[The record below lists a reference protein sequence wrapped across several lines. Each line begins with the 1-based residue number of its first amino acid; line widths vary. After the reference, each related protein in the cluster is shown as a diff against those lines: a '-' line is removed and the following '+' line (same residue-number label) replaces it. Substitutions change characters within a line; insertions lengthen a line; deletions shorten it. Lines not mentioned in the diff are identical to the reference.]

1 VKFKVLFILTGVT
14 ILHAII
20 LTGVSLTGGCTSAP
34 VLGPRPFLPAP
45 PQQDDA
51 IEYNKINDT
60 KDTMPK
66 VTITTQTIT
75 PAAMPSPPTF
85 KLTPPQGISYMVKKN
100 DSFWKISR
108 KHGVTMQG
116 LAAYN
121 NMPLSKIL
129 KVGQKLNIPPG
140 GYVPKAAPAVKKAVK
155 TASPVKSKPQPR
167 PSDGVYTI
175 KSGDSFW
182 KIAKKY
188 NLKTKTLLDAN
199 NMTGKETLQI
209 GQKLVIPDGKKSIS
223 ADVAATAA
231 PDETA
236 KTDKS
241 AISILDTVDNPDDAK
256 IDDKETAP
264 KSVKKLI
271 EDDSIDDS
279 DDGDRAVQVI
289 KDIKVA
295 DFAKQYKIT
304 PVILKKLNDDYPADG
319 VFKAGSVVIIRS
331 AE

>member
-1 VKFKVLFILTGVT
+1 MKFKVLFILTGVI

-20 LTGVSLTGGCTSAP
+20 LTGVSLTGGCNSAP

-45 PQQDDA
+45 PKQEDA
-51 IEYNKINDT
+51 VEYDKIIDVKN
-60 KDTMPK
+60 TMPK
-66 VTITTQTIT
+66 VTITNQTIT
-75 PAAMPSPPTF
+75 PPAMPSPPAF
-85 KLTPPQGISYMVKKN
+85 KFATPQGVSYIVKKN
-100 DSFWKISR
+100 DSFWKIAR
-108 KHGVTMQG
+108 KHGVTMRS

-121 NMPLSKIL
+121 NMPLNKVL
-129 KVGQKLNIPPG
+129 RVGQKLNIPPG
-140 GYVPKAAPAVKKAVK
+140 GYVPKDAPPVKKAVK
-155 TASPVKSKPQPR
+155 TASPVKSKPQSR
-167 PSDGVYTI
+167 PTDGVYTV

-209 GQKLVIPDGKKSIS
+209 GQKLIIPDGKKSTLPTASDEMPKTTDNNS
-223 ADVAATAA
+223 A
-231 PDETA
+231 
-236 KTDKS
+236 K
-241 AISILDTVDNPDDAK
+241 SILDAVDNPDDTK

-264 KSVKKLI
+264 ETVKKLI
-271 EDDSIDDS
+271 DDSIDDFG
-279 DDGDRAVQVI
+279 DGDRAVQVP
-289 KDIKVA
+289 KDIRVG

-304 PVILKKLNDDYPADG
+304 PALLKKLNEDYPDDG

>member
-1 VKFKVLFILTGVT
+1 VKFKVLFILSGVI

-20 LTGVSLTGGCTSAP
+20 LTGVSLTGGCSSVP

-45 PQQDDA
+45 HSDDA
-51 IEYNKINDT
+51 IEYNKITDI
-60 KDTMPK
+60 KETMPK
-66 VTITTQTIT
+66 VTIATQTIT
-75 PAAMPSPPTF
+75 PAAMPSPPF
-85 KLTPPQGISYMVKKN
+85 KFTPSQGIIYTVKKS
-100 DSFWKISR
+100 DSFWKIAR
-108 KHGVTMQG
+108 KHGVTMQN

-121 NMPLSKIL
+121 NMSLNKIL
-129 KVGQKLNIPPG
+129 RVGQKLKIPPG
-140 GYVPKAAPAVKKAVK
+140 GYVPKEIPAGKKAVK

-167 PSDGVYTI
+167 PSDGVYTV

-209 GQKLVIPDGKKSIS
+209 GQKIVIPDGKKSIS
-223 ADVAATAA
+223 ATA
-231 PDETA
+231 PVETA
-236 KTDKS
+236 NTKADDS
-241 AISILDTVDNPDDAK
+241 ARSILDTVDNPDDTK

-264 KSVKKLI
+264 KAVKKLI
-271 EDDSIDDS
+271 ENDSIDDS

-289 KDIKVA
+289 KDIKVE

-304 PVILKKLNDDYPADG
+304 SDMLKKLNADYPADG